1 MKTSLTLSILAAYN
15 FLMGVLMLFLPGKM
29 ALSMIGAKRAT
40 ENPDLEQ
47 MATMFHYGLAPAL
60 LMIGLILIMIRT
72 CDVETAKKSLLA
84 YVIATAVLLTLFFTV
99 FSTST
104 VMDFSV
110 EMAVPDM
117 LAFTLA
123 LFGYLKAK

>member
-1 MKTSLTLSILAAYN
+1 MKTSLILSILGAYN
-15 FLMGVLMLFLPGKM
+15 ALMGVLMLFFPDKM
-29 ALSMIGAKRAT
+29 AITMIGANRAK

>member
-1 MKTSLTLSILAAYN
+1 MKTSLTLSILGAYN
-15 FLMGVLMLFLPGKM
+15 ALMGVLMLFFPGKM
-29 ALSMIGAKRAT
+29 ALTMIGANRAA

-72 CDVETAKKSLLA
+72 CDMETARRSLLA

-99 FSTST
+99 FSGST

-110 EMAVPDM
+110 EMAAPDM

>member
-15 FLMGVLMLFLPGKM
+15 TLMGVLMLFLPGKM

-47 MATMFHYGLAPAL
+47 IATMFHYGLAPAL

-72 CDVETAKKSLLA
+72 CDVETAKKSLSA

>member
-1 MKTSLTLSILAAYN
+1 MKTSLTLSILGAYN
-15 FLMGVLMLFLPGKM
+15 TLMGVLMLFFPSTM
-29 ALSMIGAKRAT
+29 ALTMIGANRASA
-40 ENPDLEQ
+40 NPDLEQ

-72 CDVETAKKSLLA
+72 CDMEVAKKSLLA

-99 FSTST
+99 FSKST

-117 LAFTLA
+117 LALTLA
-123 LFGYLKAK
+123 LFGYFKAK

>member
-15 FLMGVLMLFLPGKM
+15 TLMGVLMLFLPGKM